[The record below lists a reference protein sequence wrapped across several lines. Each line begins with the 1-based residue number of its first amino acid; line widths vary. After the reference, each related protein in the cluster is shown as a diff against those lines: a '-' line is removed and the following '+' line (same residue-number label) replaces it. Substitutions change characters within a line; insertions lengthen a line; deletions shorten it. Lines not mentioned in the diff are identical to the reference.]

1 MSFISSTRRGF
12 LKASCI
18 LAGGLLLGVRLSSK
32 AYAAA
37 KGIKDYMTD
46 RINSVYG
53 QDSQFPHRA
62 SQDNEQVRT
71 MYDSW
76 LGRPLGEKS
85 EELLHTKWYDRSALS
100 LIHI

>member
-1 MSFISSTRRGF
+1 
-12 LKASCI
+12 
-18 LAGGLLLGVRLSSK
+18 
-32 AYAAA
+32 
-37 KGIKDYMTD
+37 MTD

-85 EELLHTKWYDRSALS
+85 EELLHTKWYDRSAHIKD
-100 LIHI
+100 LIAQKVYPNPVQKTFSKIPYGYER